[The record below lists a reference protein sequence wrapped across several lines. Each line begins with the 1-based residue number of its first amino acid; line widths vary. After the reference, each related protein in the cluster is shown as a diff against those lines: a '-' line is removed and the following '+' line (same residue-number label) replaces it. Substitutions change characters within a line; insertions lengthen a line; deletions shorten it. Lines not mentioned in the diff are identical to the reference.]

1 MKMNSI
7 IQVSS
12 RQLMIPAACLMLSV
26 QAFAQQAITV
36 KGVVRDKAG
45 MELIGASVA
54 VKGSTKGVI
63 TDIDGRFTLKA
74 NQGDVLVISFLGYRT
89 REVPV
94 SPTMDVTLEEATE
107 LLDDVVVIGYGTVK
121 KDDATGSVSAIKPDE
136 LSKGITTSAQDMLA
150 GKVAGVSVT
159 SNDGAPGSS
168 STIRIRGGSSLN
180 ASNDP
185 LIVID
190 GLPIDNNGIK
200 GMSNGLSMVN
210 PNDIETFTVLK
221 DASATAIYGSRASNG
236 VIIITTKKGKS
247 GSGPK
252 VSYNGYVSMATAT
265 KKYDVLS
272 GDEYRAYIQHLKDN
286 GAQLDTPLG
295 DANTDWQDEIFREAV
310 STEHNISVT
319 GGLKNMPYRVS
330 MGYNYNDGII
340 KTSNY
345 QRFTTA
351 VNLAPS
357 FFDDHLRFNINAKYM
372 HGKNRFVD
380 AGVILGSALAMDP
393 TRPVYSD
400 DPDAVKFF
408 GGYYQKS
415 VGFAV
420 SDPDWTAKPYENS
433 PRNPVAELHQKNDGS
448 RSDDFIGNIE
458 MDYRVHFLPDLRIHA
473 SLGGEYAEG
482 TQRTVISPYSYSN
495 NYYGWDGMQ
504 TEFKYSTTLNAYAQ
518 YVKELGNHTL
528 DVMVGGEEQHF
539 HRTGYSQGAGWDSY
553 LQQKYKEEKRSEKA
567 YGTHNSLVSY
577 FGRLNYTLL
586 DRYLLTFTM
595 RFDGSSR
602 FSDDNRW
609 GKFPSAAFAW
619 KMKEEG
625 FLRDVEALSDLKLR
639 LGWGITGQQAVVDQD
654 FPYLP
659 TYNISNQYAQYL
671 FGDEGY
677 NTLRPNAYNQNLKW
691 EQTTTWNAG
700 FDFGFLNG
708 RISGSLDGYYR
719 ETKDLINK
727 VKIPVGTNLSSSL
740 IKNIGS
746 LENYGVEFSINTK
759 PVVTNDFTWDL
770 SFNATWNHNEITRLT
785 DADNDSYYVDS
796 GDDAPRGNGNKAQ
809 AHKVGYPAGS
819 FYVYQQ
825 VYDADG
831 KPVQG
836 MFVDRNGN
844 GEIDLDDRYMYKKP
858 AADVLMGLTSKM
870 LWRNWDFSFA
880 LRASLN
886 NYVYYGRL
894 AENANVAADGLFA
907 NNTYVNVIKE
917 AIDLG
922 WTDFSNYRSDY
933 FVQNASFLRC
943 DNITLGYSFKNLFKS
958 IYYGGATGRLY
969 ATVQNPFLI
978 TKYDG
983 LDPEVSSGMDKNPY
997 PRATTFLL
1005 GLSLQF

>member
-1 MKMNSI
+1 
-7 IQVSS
+7 
-12 RQLMIPAACLMLSV
+12 MLGGRV
-26 QAFAQQAITV
+26 P
-36 KGVVRDKAG
+36 
-45 MELIGASVA
+45 
-54 VKGSTKGVI
+54 GVI
-63 TDIDGRFTLKA
+63 SIQKSGEPGK
-74 NQGDVLVISFLGYRT
+74 NISEFW
-89 REVPV
+89 
-94 SPTMDVTLEEATE
+94 
-107 LLDDVVVIGYGTVK
+107 
-121 KDDATGSVSAIKPDE
+121 
-136 LSKGITTSAQDMLA
+136 
-150 GKVAGVSVT
+150 
-159 SNDGAPGSS
+159 
-168 STIRIRGGSSLN
+168 IRGIGTFGANSSALV
-180 ASNDP
+180 
-185 LIVID
+185 LID
-190 GLPIDNNGIK
+190 GLEGD
-200 GMSNGLSMVN
+200 LSEVD
-210 PNDIETFTVLK
+210 PADIESFTVLK

-473 SLGGEYAEG
+473 SFGGEYAEG

-831 KPVQG
+831 KPIQG

>member
-12 RQLMIPAACLMLSV
+12 RQLMVPAACLMLSV

-200 GMSNGLSMVN
+200 GMPNGLSMVN

-420 SDPDWTAKPYENS
+420 SDPNWTAKPYENS

-528 DVMVGGEEQHF
+528 
-539 HRTGYSQGAGWDSY
+539 
-553 LQQKYKEEKRSEKA
+553 
-567 YGTHNSLVSY
+567 
-577 FGRLNYTLL
+577 
-586 DRYLLTFTM
+586 
-595 RFDGSSR
+595 
-602 FSDDNRW
+602 
-609 GKFPSAAFAW
+609 FPSAAFAW

-831 KPVQG
+831 KPIQG